1 MEYYVNN
8 FQLQDFSEQ
17 PKSPKENN
25 ISNFK
30 HCSTLGKDKLSSMDL
45 DRIGDKKKGLFLK
58 QNTMNL

>member
-30 HCSTLGKDKLSSMDL
+30 HCSTLGKDKVSSMDL
-45 DRIGDKKKGLFLK
+45 DRIGDKKKG
-58 QNTMNL
+58 